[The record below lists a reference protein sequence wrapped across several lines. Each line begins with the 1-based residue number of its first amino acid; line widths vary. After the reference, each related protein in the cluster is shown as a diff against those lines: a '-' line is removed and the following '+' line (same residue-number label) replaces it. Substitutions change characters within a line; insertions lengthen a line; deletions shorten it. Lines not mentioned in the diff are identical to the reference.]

1 MDVMFIILLG
11 VLGLIL
17 LTMILGS
24 FFTVETAQ
32 VAVITRFGKFLRV
45 ADPGLNWKFPYIDT
59 VAGVVSLRV
68 NQISLT
74 METKTKDNVF
84 VTIPISVQNRVR
96 PEKVFDA
103 YYKLSDPTAQIK
115 SYVEQVILGH
125 VPGMTLDEVFASQS
139 SIAAAVKQELDAD
152 MATFGFEI
160 VNVLVTDIVP
170 DQKVKSAMNDINAA
184 QREQVAANAR
194 GEAEKILVVK
204 KAEAESESKALQG
217 QGIANQRKAIIEGLQ
232 SSTVAGS
239 NWVFPA
245 NVTVALNAPLGQ
257 VSGVTVDSHGN
268 VYLADLGN
276 ARIFAVSPTG
286 GIRIVAGN
294 GTPGFSGDGGP
305 ATAASLSSPYGM
317 AVDALGNL
325 FIADWGN
332 ARIRKVTPSGVITT
346 VAGGGT
352 ADPSRLRMSPT
363 SRPVPTSK
371 TQRVAWLPAFCMPQE
386 HFAGIANSQP
396 GNTTPGAHRFWD
408 DGGARA
414 CVRAREP
421 AFRWRD

>member
-1 MDVMFIILLG
+1 MDVVFWILFGFVAIIALSL
-11 VLGLIL
+11 
-17 LTMILGS
+17 ILGS
-24 FFTVETAQ
+24 FFTVRTAE

-45 ADPGLNWKFPYIDT
+45 ADPGLNWKFPYFDS

-96 PEKVFDA
+96 PEKVYDA

-170 DQKVKSAMNDINAA
+170 DAKVKSAMNDINAA

-194 GEAEKILVVK
+194 GEAEKIVVVK
-204 KAEAESESKALQG
+204 KAEAEAESKALQG

-232 SSTVAGS
+232 VSIEQFQKVVDGASSKDVMQLVMVTQYFDTLKSIGESDKTNTLFLSHSPAAVKDVSQQILDSMLVAGS
-239 NWVFPA
+239 A
-245 NVTVALNAPLGQ
+245 KG
-257 VSGVTVDSHGN
+257 
-268 VYLADLGN
+268 
-276 ARIFAVSPTG
+276 
-286 GIRIVAGN
+286 
-294 GTPGFSGDGGP
+294 
-305 ATAASLSSPYGM
+305 
-317 AVDALGNL
+317 
-325 FIADWGN
+325 
-332 ARIRKVTPSGVITT
+332 
-346 VAGGGT
+346 
-352 ADPSRLRMSPT
+352 
-363 SRPVPTSK
+363 
-371 TQRVAWLPAFCMPQE
+371 
-386 HFAGIANSQP
+386 
-396 GNTTPGAHRFWD
+396 
-408 DGGARA
+408 
-414 CVRAREP
+414 
-421 AFRWRD
+421 

>member
-1 MDVMFIILLG
+1 MDILFIILLG
-11 VLGLIL
+11 ALALIL

-24 FFTVETAQ
+24 FFTVNTAQ

-45 ADPGLNWKFPYIDT
+45 ADPGLNWKMPYFDS

-139 SIAAAVKQELDAD
+139 SIAAAVKKELDAD

-160 VNVLVTDIVP
+160 VNVQVTDIIP

-204 KAEAESESKALQG
+204 KAEAEAESKALQG
-217 QGIANQRKAIIEGLQ
+217 QGIANQRKAIIEGLR
-232 SSTVAGS
+232 SSIEQFQQVVEGTSSREVMQL
-239 NWVFPA
+239 VL
-245 NVTVALNAPLGQ
+245 VTQYFDTLKSIGESDKTNTLF
-257 VSGVTVDSHGN
+257 
-268 VYLADLGN
+268 LA
-276 ARIFAVSPTG
+276 
-286 GIRIVAGN
+286 
-294 GTPGFSGDGGP
+294 
-305 ATAASLSSPYGM
+305 
-317 AVDALGNL
+317 
-325 FIADWGN
+325 
-332 ARIRKVTPSGVITT
+332 
-346 VAGGGT
+346 
-352 ADPSRLRMSPT
+352 
-363 SRPVPTSK
+363 
-371 TQRVAWLPAFCMPQE
+371 
-386 HFAGIANSQP
+386 H
-396 GNTTPGAHRFWD
+396 TPGAVKEV
-408 DGGARA
+408 AEQIMESMLVA
-414 CVRAREP
+414 ERARS
-421 AFRWRD
+421 